1 MTENDNDSNNTEQLW
16 EAFKA
21 GFDVSA
27 EGFNAEYG
35 AKDSEIRQLF
45 DEWLCS
51 HEFLDWE
58 YVTDSVDGKNTCY
71 RRECRKCGYEE
82 YTWEEDGEDKEGRNT
97 SNHV

>member
-1 MTENDNDSNNTEQLW
+1 MTKKDNDSNNTEQLW

-27 EGFNAEYG
+27 ESFNAEYG

-51 HEFLDWE
+51 HEFQDWE
-58 YVTDSVDGKNTCY
+58 FVKGSEHGNNKFY
-71 RRECRKCGYEE
+71 RRECRKCGCQEF
-82 YTWEEDGEDKEGRNT
+82 TWEEDDE
-97 SNHV
+97 